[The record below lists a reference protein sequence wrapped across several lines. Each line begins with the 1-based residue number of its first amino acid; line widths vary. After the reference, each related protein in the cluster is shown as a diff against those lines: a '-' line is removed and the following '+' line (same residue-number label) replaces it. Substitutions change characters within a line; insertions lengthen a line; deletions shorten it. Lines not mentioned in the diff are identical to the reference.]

1 MKCQCLDKTIVHNNK
16 LMNSHLHKILK
27 RIENVRIIIIII
39 ILSTFFLYLKALK
52 RKLQTR
58 RSLKQLVDVGIMPPP
73 KAPLPFYEQ
82 RKQLQMRKVRFSNK
96 KSFFKKYKFLLLL
109 DTRYA

>member
-1 MKCQCLDKTIVHNNK
+1 MKISTTQTFI
-16 LMNSHLHKILK
+16 S
-27 RIENVRIIIIII
+27 IE
-39 ILSTFFLYLKALK
+39 FFIALK

-82 RKQLQMRKVRFSNK
+82 RKQLQMRKVCSMKQKHIVRLLRHG
-96 KSFFKKYKFLLLL
+96 FFFRPKIS
-109 DTRYA
+109 